1 MAREDENPT
10 EKKAEVQEEAKT
22 EGKSVRKRRGE
33 EEHLRR
39 CCPHPLDL

>member
-22 EGKSVRKRRGE
+22 EGKSVRKRKGRKNIF
-33 EEHLRR
+33 LTDA
-39 CCPHPLDL
+39 LTFM